1 MRHYDMEKQNYG
13 YLFHLAYKT
22 DGEALACL
30 RTARIY
36 KVDDETAVLEDYD
49 ITPQM
54 WPEIDEADKK
64 EIQQFVDEKAF
75 KPIHRLQLTQD
86 MVKIDAKWVRK
97 WKRYPDKSVKMKS
110 RLCARGCLD
119 QQKTQLTTRSTTA
132 TRLSQRLLVSQ
143 AARKKGKTIE
153 SWDIAGAFLKGFDF
167 KSIQKA
173 LQKMGLSAPTRQV
186 VIYPPMNV
194 WRHLA
199 KMSDMFKI
207 PEHAIHDYGLLCLKP
222 VYGLNDAPLAWQL
235 SLHTFLEE
243 LGATRSKM
251 DENCFYWKKENKKK
265 IDAMDNMYAMITT
278 HVDDLAVMST
288 TTWLDEHYNKFVKRF
303 QKVTRQQLPFD
314 HCGCHYS
321 KTGDGF
327 AVTQKE
333 FAEKMKEAPVPKRA
347 DDSRLTPEEIS
358 DFRSILGALLWVTAT
373 RLDIISDVSL
383 LQARVTIAEVKDI
396 KVANS
401 VLDKVKRYS
410 EIGLHYRQ
418 FESENLRLVCVHDA
432 SSASKGRHYAQEG
445 VLILLADDKWKGHH
459 IDLEEEFDSQSV
471 KAHGGVMHLLHS
483 HGAKAK
489 RVSYS
494 TSHAET
500 LSMVNALESSILIT
514 TRLSELAHHLVSPTI
529 AQLTEMQEHGN
540 PTIPSD
546 FYTDCQDL
554 WELVTGMLTLP
565 QDKSQRL
572 YILGIREA
580 RLCGRIR
587 LFTLVPTQSMLADG
601 LTKPMESPALLL
613 LLSAGKVTMFGVD
626 GHPVKSR
633 VLPSLGNMEENDLL
647 MSDEEIMTAVKPDH
661 ERLVASHATM
671 LCGMMATSTMRT
683 MRLVMTAA
691 LMATGADG
699 AETEEETTGRTEEG
713 GYSGVYMMMFVTVVM
728 AIVVEKVI
736 SHMMDYF
743 RKKDTAGRLQND
755 MVIPGIYAQQ
765 SMFPGGPNQDQ
776 KKKRK
781 VKDEQDGFRIGIF
794 GS

>member
-1 MRHYDMEKQNYG
+1 MR
-13 YLFHLAYKT
+13 
-22 DGEALACL
+22 
-30 RTARIY
+30 
-36 KVDDETAVLEDYD
+36 
-49 ITPQM
+49 
-54 WPEIDEADKK
+54 
-64 EIQQFVDEKAF
+64 
-75 KPIHRLQLTQD
+75 
-86 MVKIDAKWVRK
+86 
-97 WKRYPDKSVKMKS
+97 
-110 RLCARGCLD
+110 
-119 QQKTQLTTRSTTA
+119 
-132 TRLSQRLLVSQ
+132 
-143 AARKKGKTIE
+143 
-153 SWDIAGAFLKGFDF
+153 
-167 KSIQKA
+167 
-173 LQKMGLSAPTRQV
+173 
-186 VIYPPMNV
+186 
-194 WRHLA
+194 
-199 KMSDMFKI
+199 
-207 PEHAIHDYGLLCLKP
+207 
-222 VYGLNDAPLAWQL
+222 
-235 SLHTFLEE
+235 
-243 LGATRSKM
+243 
-251 DENCFYWKKENKKK
+251 
-265 IDAMDNMYAMITT
+265 
-278 HVDDLAVMST
+278 
-288 TTWLDEHYNKFVKRF
+288 
-303 QKVTRQQLPFD
+303 RQQLPFD

-347 DDSRLTPEEIS
+347 DESRLTPEEIS

-471 KAHGGVMHLLHS
+471 KAHGGVMHVLHS

-580 RLCGRIR
+580 RLY
-587 LFTLVPTQSMLADG
+587 V
-601 LTKPMESPALLL
+601 
-613 LLSAGKVTMFGVD
+613 
-626 GHPVKSR
+626 
-633 VLPSLGNMEENDLL
+633 
-647 MSDEEIMTAVKPDH
+647 
-661 ERLVASHATM
+661 VA
-671 LCGMMATSTMRT
+671 
-683 MRLVMTAA
+683 
-691 LMATGADG
+691 
-699 AETEEETTGRTEEG
+699 
-713 GYSGVYMMMFVTVVM
+713 
-728 AIVVEKVI
+728 
-736 SHMMDYF
+736 
-743 RKKDTAGRLQND
+743 
-755 MVIPGIYAQQ
+755 
-765 SMFPGGPNQDQ
+765 
-776 KKKRK
+776 
-781 VKDEQDGFRIGIF
+781 F
-794 GS
+794 GSSRWSPRNRCLLTVLRSPWRARRGYCC